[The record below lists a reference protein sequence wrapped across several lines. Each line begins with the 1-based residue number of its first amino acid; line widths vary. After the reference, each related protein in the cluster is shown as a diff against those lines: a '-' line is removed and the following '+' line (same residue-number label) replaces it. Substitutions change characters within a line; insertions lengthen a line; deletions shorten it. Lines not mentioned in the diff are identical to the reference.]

1 MTTPMGMN
9 AAQLADMLNQLA
21 KRVGQLER
29 NQRASA
35 GPMTVE
41 NDALAVN
48 DGFGNQQLSI
58 GLQGDGTF
66 AVVSTTNAVPLAP
79 DTPLVGSGVLSIWV
93 NWDGLMADGSS
104 PLSDF
109 ANCQVHC
116 SATPNFT
123 PGPTTLQGVITGT
136 GMFGIG
142 SLLGDTTYYVC
153 LVAVNQAGNAGPQ
166 SAYASTTSSSI
177 PTSIPAGSIS
187 PLQLQTGSI
196 TAAQIAAA
204 AGILGSQIAQNT
216 IGDGNLIEGSV
227 TAASIASNTLTAA
240 QIAAGIVIAGV
251 VNGTTIEGAQF
262 IAYGST
268 GEVLVYSGNPAP
280 GNLIGSWSAL
290 QGADGSGNP
299 YPAGLMVGT
308 PNGSQI
314 QLNPNVNQ
322 PFDLTSSI
330 AGTMLA
336 MLQSYTPDVN
346 QMMPMMVGSVVM
358 GTGTAAK
365 MTGAVHSP
373 FGTIGAALVLEAQN
387 DAGTDQPWIILGT
400 VSMPDGMTM
409 VVTPILAVTPFA
421 MLLYSGNSGQVTQT
435 KTSGSGNF
443 SIPVGVTTAKAEA
456 IAGGGGGG
464 SGGGQAGGAGGGGGG
479 YSQEPALAVPSGG
492 TVAYSVGGGGSAGT
506 SGGSG
511 GNGGNT
517 TISGSSVVVTANGG
531 SGGQGGG
538 SNDPAGAGA
547 GGAVSGNTISNAG
560 GSGGEGINTYNDIG
574 GVRSPG
580 FNNAGGGGSSAGPL
594 GSNSGNNGQVG
605 SGGSGGPA
613 PQGGGAGGNANASNQ
628 SGNSGAYP
636 GGGGGGGGG
645 NTPAIPEQ
653 FAGGA
658 GHGGYARLT
667 YSTGAP
673 AILLSVA
680 SASGTDQ
687 FGTTFPI
694 GVNTSLDI
702 TTSGTL
708 RLGNQGSTPSAISG
722 VTRLFSDVGGNPA
735 VITPSG
741 LSGNL
746 PPVQTDISTQTVT
759 ATSFT
764 ALSTAWAIP
773 SNDAQPGTC
782 YRFTFF
788 GNGTMGTAAELL
800 YWELDV
806 FGKSVCNITM
816 GATFMSVSTN
826 FGWGLTAIVEVLTTG
841 SSGTMK
847 TAMWGGI
854 SVFTSSSSG
863 TLLSGGS
870 NSSAATAGIV
880 GQNGSNTIATN
891 AATTATLV
899 AQWGASGCSITSFG
913 SIMERLGP

>member
-1 MTTPMGMN
+1 MTTPMGMS
-9 AAQLADMLNQLA
+9 AAQLADLLNQYG
-21 KRVGQLER
+21 KRISQLER
-29 NQRASA
+29 NTRASQ
-35 GPMTVE
+35 GPTTIE
-41 NDALAVN
+41 NGALIIN
-48 DGFGNQQLSI
+48 DGAGNQQLTL
-58 GLQGDGTF
+58 GLQGDGSYTM
-66 AVVSTTNAVPLAP
+66 VSTTSAIPLAP
-79 DTPLVGSGVLSIWV
+79 DTPLVGTGVLSIWV
-93 NWDGLMADGSS
+93 NWNGLMADGSS

-136 GMFGIG
+136 GLFGIG
-142 SLLGDTTYYVC
+142 NLLGDTTYYVC
-153 LVAVNQAGNAGPQ
+153 LIAVNEAGNTGPQ
-166 SAYASTTSSSI
+166 SGYASTTSSSV

-216 IGDGNLIEGSV
+216 IGDGNIIEGSI
-227 TAASIASNTLTAA
+227 TAASIASNTITVA
-240 QIAAGIVIAGV
+240 QIAAGIVIAGIV
-251 VNGTTIEGAQF
+251 DGTTIEGAQF
-262 IAYGST
+262 IAYGTT

-280 GNLIGSWSAL
+280 GNLIGSWSAM
-290 QGADGSGNP
+290 QGADGSGNT

-322 PFDLTSSI
+322 PFDLTTSI

-346 QMMPMMVGSVVM
+346 QMMPMMVGSLVM
-358 GTGTAAK
+358 GTGTTAK
-365 MTGAVHSP
+365 MAGAVHSP
-373 FGTIGAALVLEAQN
+373 FGTIGSALVLQAQN

-409 VVTPILAVTPFA
+409 VVTPILAVTSFA

-492 TVAYSVGGGGSAGT
+492 TVAYSVGGGGAAGT
-506 SGGSG
+506 GG
-511 GNGGNT
+511 GNGGNGGTT
-517 TISGSSVVVTANGG
+517 TISGSSVTVTANGG

-547 GGAVSGNTISNAG
+547 GGAGSGNTISN
-560 GSGGEGINTYNDIG
+560 SGGNGGAGINTHNDYG
-574 GVRSPG
+574 QRSPG

-594 GSNSGNNGQVG
+594 GSNSGSIGLIGNGG
-605 SGGSGGPA
+605 AGGVA

-628 SGNSGAYP
+628 SGNSGSYP

-645 NTPAIPEQ
+645 NTPADPEN

-667 YSTGAP
+667 YTTGAP
-673 AILLSVA
+673 AILLSIA

-687 FGTTFPI
+687 FGTAYPI
-694 GVNTSLDI
+694 GVNTALDI
-702 TTSGTL
+702 TTTGTL
-708 RLGNQGSTPSAISG
+708 KLGNQGGTPSSASG
-722 VTRLFSDVGGNPA
+722 VARLFSDVGGNPA

-764 ALSTAWAIP
+764 ALSTAWPIP
-773 SNDAQPGTC
+773 ANDAQPGTC

-800 YWELDV
+800 YWELQV

-816 GATFMSVSTN
+816 GATFMAASAN

-847 TAMWGGI
+847 TAMWGAI

-870 NSSAATAGIV
+870 NSSAATAGVV

-899 AQWGASGCSITSFG
+899 SQWGASGCSITSFG
-913 SIMERLGP
+913 SVMERLGP